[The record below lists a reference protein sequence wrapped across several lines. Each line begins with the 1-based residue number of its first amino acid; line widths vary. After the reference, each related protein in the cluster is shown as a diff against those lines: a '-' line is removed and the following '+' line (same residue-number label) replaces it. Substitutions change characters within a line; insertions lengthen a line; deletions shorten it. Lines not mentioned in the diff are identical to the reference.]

1 MQQIRDILSNLRAE
15 ARLRRLPAYTS
26 ASADDRDCVDLTSN
40 DYLGLGKRA
49 NEFYGIFCQQCGDFQ
64 FSSSASRLLSFRQS
78 EFFKFEQLLTEYYG
92 RAALIFNS
100 GYHANVGIIGALSS
114 LPSTLFVCDKLINAS
129 VIDGLRI
136 GSASFKRFPH
146 NNIRKLN
153 DILEKEYQNFD
164 RIIIVTE
171 SIYSMDGDEAPLHQ
185 LVKLKKSFPN
195 VMLYLDEAH
204 ALGVRGAQGLG
215 LAEEYSAINDFD
227 IIIGTLGKAAASVG
241 AFAICD
247 NEMKTY
253 LINTARSFIFSTA
266 LPPVNILWSRIMLE
280 QIVTMKKEREYLKE
294 LSDWFREMLLVS
306 TGQLSHSTSQI
317 IPLMTGNAAKAI
329 ETADKLRENGIIALP
344 IRRPTVPPGGER
356 LRFSLSCDIDK
367 EKLMPVF
374 QILKSLYHN

>member
-1 MQQIRDILSNLRAE
+1 ILIH
-15 ARLRRLPAYTS
+15 
-26 ASADDRDCVDLTSN
+26 
-40 DYLGLGKRA
+40 G
-49 NEFYGIFCQQCGDFQ
+49 
-64 FSSSASRLLSFRQS
+64 
-78 EFFKFEQLLTEYYG
+78 
-92 RAALIFNS
+92 
-100 GYHANVGIIGALSS
+100 
-114 LPSTLFVCDKLINAS
+114 S